1 MVFGGLYLQL
11 WGGMVSQY
19 IAIPLNTNVKYL
31 ASKWFYIR
39 QLEPYAACDV
49 DQIPVSNSKCS
60 ERPSFNGMEQV
71 RELLR
76 LINHKRPDG
85 VIVATNFTFDGFSPA
100 KRE

>member
-1 MVFGGLYLQL
+1 MA
-11 WGGMVSQY
+11 SQY
-19 IAIPLNTNVKYL
+19 IAVPLNTNVMYW

-39 QLEPYAACDV
+39 QVEPFVACDV
-49 DQIPVSNSKCS
+49 DHILVSNSKCS

-76 LINHKRPDG
+76 LINHNRPDG

-100 KRE
+100 KRG